1 MTKVISING
10 SRFALPEGM
19 STKDIQA
26 LAGFLVGLIP
36 VNHEYNY
43 DVSDY
48 MYFPAKQGTEVRVD
62 EVELVSYEAAKAQ
75 HQDSHARYCAKR
87 EAAKAAE
94 QAAA

>member
-19 STKDIQA
+19 STKDVQA
-26 LAGFLVGLIP
+26 LAGFLIGLIP
-36 VNHEYNY
+36 VNHEYDY

-62 EVELVSYEAAKAQ
+62 EVQLVTYEQAKTQ
-75 HQDSHARYCAKR
+75 HQDSYNRYCAKR
-87 EAAKAAE
+87 EAEKAA
-94 QAAA
+94 A